1 MYEYHVHD
9 THAYIHR
16 IGLHRATYMHS
27 SRSPTTRPGSSV
39 FGAVLFNLNLNQGA
53 AVA

>member
-1 MYEYHVHD
+1 MNIMYMILMHTY
-9 THAYIHR
+9 

-39 FGAVLFNLNLNQGA
+39 FGAVLFNFNLNQGA